1 MAEKCGLATTHLD
14 SLTPSSEDPGM
25 NPAAFSCF
33 ALIYDDL
40 CQPIPAPGIVA
51 IETAVAN
58 SSRCA
63 VPQQAPRPAGDYSC
77 GCMFWGERG
86 GGHTRQP
93 VGPSV
98 DAAIMTT
105 VLSTNRVDSRS
116 FSSRNCA
123 FRRTHTSTDPIRL
136 LCIRL
141 ALPLTLSLPS
151 RFAPG
156 TKLMVAVSP
165 RAPWF
170 AGAFSRDC
178 TFLGCRGGVL
188 TINRQPVGPL
198 VSTAAITTATVIN
211 HVDSGSF
218 SSRCCTLRRTHTSAD
233 PIRILCIRLALTLTL
248 SRPPG
253 FASCARLMVCVL
265 PCALWVVGDFS
276 CDCMFW
282 DDWGG
287 GLTGQPMG
295 PQVDT
300 ANMRTVLSTNHV
312 DSRSFSPRCWAFR
325 RTHPSANPI
334 RLLCIRLA
342 LPLTLSLPSGFV
354 PNTKLV
360 VGASL
365 RALGLVGDFSCDC
378 MFWDDRGG
386 GLTGQPMGPQV
397 DTANM
402 RTVLSTNHVDS
413 RSFSS
418 RCWAFRRT
426 HSSADPIR
434 LLCIRLALPLTLSLP
449 SRFAPGTKLMVAVS
463 PRAPWFAGAFSRDC
477 TFLGCRGGVL
487 TINRQPVGPL
497 VSTAAITTATV
508 INHVDSGSFSS
519 RCCTLRRTHTSADPI
534 RILCIRLA
542 LTLTLSRPPGFAS
555 CARLMVCVLPCA
567 LWVVGDFSCDCMFW
581 DDWGG
586 GLTGQPMGPQ
596 VDTANMRTV
605 LSTNHVDSRSFSPR
619 CWAFR
624 RTHPSANPIRL
635 LCIRL
640 ALPLT
645 LSLPSGFVPN
655 TKLVVG
661 ASLRALGLVG
671 DFSCDCMFW
680 DDRGGGLTGQPMGPQ
695 VDTANMRTVLSTNHV
710 DSRSFSS
717 RCWAFRRT
725 HSSADPIRLLCIR
738 LALPLTLSLPSGF
751 VPSTK
756 LMVGASPRALGLVKD
771 FSCDCTFW
779 DERGGGLAPVG
790 PRVDTA
796 TIRTVLSTNR
806 VDSGSFSSG
815 CCAFR
820 RTHTS
825 ADPIRLLC
833 IQLAL
838 PLTLPLPL
846 RFAPSARLTVGG
858 TPCALWLVGGF
869 SCDCMFWE
877 NSGGG
882 LTTQPVGTATMT
894 TVTSTNRVDLESF
907 SSRCWTF
914 RRTHTSADP
923 IRVLCTR
930 LALPLTLSLTSRLA
944 PRARLTVDVP
954 TRAFW
959 LAGIFLRRKKRC
971 AGVVGT
977 RTDWVLKGEE
987 GGMTTPLLQYV
998 ARFDGG
1004 GEIFGFGGGGYK
1016 ESWSWCSLFVEY
1028 PSLFVATSGEKPAL
1042 RFRPRAVV
1050 AGRGVVAVCTR
1061 ISSRECVYDK

>member
-1 MAEKCGLATTHLD
+1 MACSHPGGREGSVCSPLAFLWGTNLRLGCVALVGLYGLLVGLFGLGSVASTEPRLLGTATVQQAWRSERAELEARLLVTEQLVAGRSGLATAHLD
-14 SLTPSSEDPGM
+14 SLAPSSEDPGM
-25 NPAAFSCF
+25 NPAAFSWF

-40 CQPIPAPGIVA
+40 RQPMPAPSIVA
-51 IETAVAN
+51 IGTAVAN
-58 SSRCA
+58 SSSWHA
-63 VPQQAPRPAGDYSC
+63 VPQQAPRLAGDFSC
-77 GCMFWGERG
+77 DCMFRGEREG
-86 GGHTRQP
+86 GYTRQ

-98 DAAIMTT
+98 DTAIMTT

-116 FSSRNCA
+116 FSSRRCA

-141 ALPLTLSLPS
+141 ALPLNLFLPS

-156 TKLMVAVSP
+156 TKLMVGVSP
-165 RAPWF
+165 RASWP
-170 AGAFSRDC
+170 AGFFLRDC
-178 TFLGCRGGVL
+178 TFWDCKGGVL
-188 TINRQPVGPL
+188 IINRQQVGPL
-198 VSTAAITTATVIN
+198 VNTPATTTATGIN
-211 HVDSGSF
+211 HVDSGRF
-218 SSRCCTLRRTHTSAD
+218 SSRCCTFRRTHTSAD

-253 FASCARLMVCVL
+253 FASCARLMVCAS
-265 PCALWVVGDFS
+265 PWAL
-276 CDCMFW
+276 
-282 DDWGG
+282 
-287 GLTGQPMG
+287 Q
-295 PQVDT
+295 
-300 ANMRTVLSTNHV
+300 
-312 DSRSFSPRCWAFR
+312 
-325 RTHPSANPI
+325 
-334 RLLCIRLA
+334 
-342 LPLTLSLPSGFV
+342 
-354 PNTKLV
+354 LV
-360 VGASL
+360 V
-365 RALGLVGDFSCDC
+365 DFSCDC

-386 GLTGQPMGPQV
+386 GLAGQLGPQV
-397 DTANM
+397 DTANI

-426 HSSADPIR
+426 HP
-434 LLCIRLALPLTLSLP
+434 
-449 SRFAPGTKLMVAVS
+449 
-463 PRAPWFAGAFSRDC
+463 
-477 TFLGCRGGVL
+477 
-487 TINRQPVGPL
+487 
-497 VSTAAITTATV
+497 
-508 INHVDSGSFSS
+508 
-519 RCCTLRRTHTSADPI
+519 SADPI
-534 RILCIRLA
+534 RIL
-542 LTLTLSRPPGFAS
+542 
-555 CARLMVCVLPCA
+555 
-567 LWVVGDFSCDCMFW
+567 D
-581 DDWGG
+581 
-586 GLTGQPMGPQ
+586 
-596 VDTANMRTV
+596 
-605 LSTNHVDSRSFSPR
+605 
-619 CWAFR
+619 
-624 RTHPSANPIRL
+624 
-635 LCIRL
+635 IRL

-645 LSLPSGFVPN
+645 LSLPSGFVPS
-655 TKLVVG
+655 TKLMVG
-661 ASLRALGLVG
+661 ASPRALGPVK
-671 DFSCDCMFW
+671 DFSFDCMFW
-680 DDRGGGLTGQPMGPQ
+680 DDRGGGLAGQPMGPQ
-695 VDTANMRTVLSTNHV
+695 VDTANIRTVLSTNHV

-725 HSSADPIRLLCIR
+725 HPSADPIRLLGIR

-771 FSCDCTFW
+771 FSCDCMFW
-779 DERGGGLAPVG
+779 DERGGGLVPVD

-796 TIRTVLSTNR
+796 TTRTVLSTNR
-806 VDSGSFSSG
+806 VDSGSFGSG

-833 IQLAL
+833 IRLAL

-858 TPCALWLVGGF
+858 TPCALWLVGDF
-869 SCDCMFWE
+869 SCDCMSWE

-882 LTTQPVGTATMT
+882 LTTQPVSTATMT
-894 TVTSTNRVDLESF
+894 TVTSANRGDLESF

-944 PRARLTVDVP
+944 PCARLTVDVP
-954 TRAFW
+954 TRALR

-987 GGMTTPLLQYV
+987 GGMATPLLQYV

-1016 ESWSWCSLFVEY
+1016 ESWPWCSLFVGF
-1028 PSLFVATSGEKPAL
+1028 PSLFVAPSGEKPAL

-1061 ISSRECVYDK
+1061 ISSQEHVYDK

>member
-1 MAEKCGLATTHLD
+1 MACSHPGGREGSVCSPLAFLWGTNLRLGCVALVGLYGLLVGLFGLGSVASTEPRLLGTATVQQAWRSERAELEARLLVTEQLVAGRSGLATAHLD
-14 SLTPSSEDPGM
+14 SLAPSSEDPGM
-25 NPAAFSCF
+25 NPAAFSWF

-40 CQPIPAPGIVA
+40 RQPMPAPSIVA
-51 IETAVAN
+51 IGTAVAN
-58 SSRCA
+58 SSSWHA
-63 VPQQAPRPAGDYSC
+63 VPQQAPRLAGDFSC
-77 GCMFWGERG
+77 DCMFRGEREG
-86 GGHTRQP
+86 GYTRQ

-98 DAAIMTT
+98 DTAIMTT

-116 FSSRNCA
+116 FSSRRCA

-141 ALPLTLSLPS
+141 ALPLNLFLPS

-156 TKLMVAVSP
+156 TKLMVGVSP
-165 RAPWF
+165 RASWP
-170 AGAFSRDC
+170 AGFFLRDC
-178 TFLGCRGGVL
+178 TFWDCKGGVL
-188 TINRQPVGPL
+188 IINRQQVGPL
-198 VSTAAITTATVIN
+198 VNTPATTTATGIN
-211 HVDSGSF
+211 HVDSGTF
-218 SSRCCTLRRTHTSAD
+218 SSRCCTFRRTHTSAD

-253 FASCARLMVCVL
+253 FASCARLMVCAS
-265 PCALWVVGDFS
+265 PWAL
-276 CDCMFW
+276 
-282 DDWGG
+282 
-287 GLTGQPMG
+287 Q
-295 PQVDT
+295 
-300 ANMRTVLSTNHV
+300 
-312 DSRSFSPRCWAFR
+312 
-325 RTHPSANPI
+325 
-334 RLLCIRLA
+334 
-342 LPLTLSLPSGFV
+342 
-354 PNTKLV
+354 LV
-360 VGASL
+360 V
-365 RALGLVGDFSCDC
+365 DFSCDC

-386 GLTGQPMGPQV
+386 GLAGQLGPQV
-397 DTANM
+397 DTANI

-426 HSSADPIR
+426 HPSADPIR
-434 LLCIRLALPLTLSLP
+434 LL
-449 SRFAPGTKLMVAVS
+449 
-463 PRAPWFAGAFSRDC
+463 D
-477 TFLGCRGGVL
+477 
-487 TINRQPVGPL
+487 
-497 VSTAAITTATV
+497 
-508 INHVDSGSFSS
+508 
-519 RCCTLRRTHTSADPI
+519 
-534 RILCIRLA
+534 
-542 LTLTLSRPPGFAS
+542 
-555 CARLMVCVLPCA
+555 
-567 LWVVGDFSCDCMFW
+567 
-581 DDWGG
+581 
-586 GLTGQPMGPQ
+586 
-596 VDTANMRTV
+596 
-605 LSTNHVDSRSFSPR
+605 
-619 CWAFR
+619 
-624 RTHPSANPIRL
+624 
-635 LCIRL
+635 IRL

-645 LSLPSGFVPN
+645 LSLPSGFVPS
-655 TKLVVG
+655 TKLMVG
-661 ASLRALGLVG
+661 ASPRALGPVK
-671 DFSCDCMFW
+671 DFSFDCMFW
-680 DDRGGGLTGQPMGPQ
+680 DDRGGGLAGQPMGPQ
-695 VDTANMRTVLSTNHV
+695 VDTANIRTVLSTNHV

-725 HSSADPIRLLCIR
+725 HPSADPIRLLGIR

-771 FSCDCTFW
+771 FSCDCMFW
-779 DERGGGLAPVG
+779 DERGGGLVPVD

-796 TIRTVLSTNR
+796 TTRTVLSTNR
-806 VDSGSFSSG
+806 VDSGSFGSG

-833 IQLAL
+833 IRLAL

-858 TPCALWLVGGF
+858 TPCALWLVGDF
-869 SCDCMFWE
+869 SCDCMSWE

-882 LTTQPVGTATMT
+882 LTTQPVSTATMT
-894 TVTSTNRVDLESF
+894 TVTSANRGDLESF

-944 PRARLTVDVP
+944 PCARLTVDVP
-954 TRAFW
+954 TRALW

-1016 ESWSWCSLFVEY
+1016 ESWPWCSLFVGF
-1028 PSLFVATSGEKPAL
+1028 PSLFVAPSGEKPAL

-1061 ISSRECVYDK
+1061 ISSQEHVYDK

>member
-1 MAEKCGLATTHLD
+1 MACSHPGGREGYVCSPLAFLWGTNLRLGCVALVGLYGLLVGLFGLGSVASTEPRLLGTATVQQAWRSERAELEARLLVTEQLVAGRSGLATAHLD
-14 SLTPSSEDPGM
+14 SLAPSSEDPGM
-25 NPAAFSCF
+25 NPAAFSWF

-40 CQPIPAPGIVA
+40 RQPMPAPSIVA
-51 IETAVAN
+51 IGTAVAN
-58 SSRCA
+58 SSSWHA
-63 VPQQAPRPAGDYSC
+63 VPQQAPRLAGDFSC
-77 GCMFWGERG
+77 DCMFRGEREG
-86 GGHTRQP
+86 GYTRQ

-98 DAAIMTT
+98 DTAIMTT

-116 FSSRNCA
+116 FSSRRCA

-141 ALPLTLSLPS
+141 ALPFNLFLPS

-156 TKLMVAVSP
+156 TKLMVGVSP
-165 RAPWF
+165 RASWP
-170 AGAFSRDC
+170 AGFFLRDC
-178 TFLGCRGGVL
+178 TFWDCKGGVL
-188 TINRQPVGPL
+188 IINRQQVGPL
-198 VSTAAITTATVIN
+198 VNTPATTTATGIN
-211 HVDSGSF
+211 HVDSGRF
-218 SSRCCTLRRTHTSAD
+218 SSRCCTFRRTHTSAD

-253 FASCARLMVCVL
+253 FASCARLMVCAS
-265 PCALWVVGDFS
+265 PWAL
-276 CDCMFW
+276 
-282 DDWGG
+282 
-287 GLTGQPMG
+287 Q
-295 PQVDT
+295 
-300 ANMRTVLSTNHV
+300 
-312 DSRSFSPRCWAFR
+312 
-325 RTHPSANPI
+325 
-334 RLLCIRLA
+334 
-342 LPLTLSLPSGFV
+342 
-354 PNTKLV
+354 LV
-360 VGASL
+360 V
-365 RALGLVGDFSCDC
+365 DFSCDC

-386 GLTGQPMGPQV
+386 GLAGQPMGPQV
-397 DTANM
+397 DTANI

-426 HSSADPIR
+426 HPSADPIR
-434 LLCIRLALPLTLSLP
+434 LL
-449 SRFAPGTKLMVAVS
+449 
-463 PRAPWFAGAFSRDC
+463 D
-477 TFLGCRGGVL
+477 
-487 TINRQPVGPL
+487 
-497 VSTAAITTATV
+497 
-508 INHVDSGSFSS
+508 
-519 RCCTLRRTHTSADPI
+519 
-534 RILCIRLA
+534 
-542 LTLTLSRPPGFAS
+542 
-555 CARLMVCVLPCA
+555 
-567 LWVVGDFSCDCMFW
+567 
-581 DDWGG
+581 
-586 GLTGQPMGPQ
+586 
-596 VDTANMRTV
+596 
-605 LSTNHVDSRSFSPR
+605 
-619 CWAFR
+619 
-624 RTHPSANPIRL
+624 
-635 LCIRL
+635 IRL

-645 LSLPSGFVPN
+645 LSLPSGFVPS
-655 TKLVVG
+655 TKLMVG
-661 ASLRALGLVG
+661 ASPRALGPVK
-671 DFSCDCMFW
+671 DFSFDCMFW
-680 DDRGGGLTGQPMGPQ
+680 DDRGGGLAGQPMGPQ
-695 VDTANMRTVLSTNHV
+695 VDTANIRTVLSTNHV

-725 HSSADPIRLLCIR
+725 HPSADPIRLLGIR

-771 FSCDCTFW
+771 FSCDCMFW
-779 DERGGGLAPVG
+779 DERGGGLVPVD

-796 TIRTVLSTNR
+796 TTRTVLSTNR
-806 VDSGSFSSG
+806 VDSGSFGSG

-833 IQLAL
+833 IRLAL

-858 TPCALWLVGGF
+858 TPCALWLVGDF
-869 SCDCMFWE
+869 SCDCMSWE

-882 LTTQPVGTATMT
+882 LTTQPVSTATMT
-894 TVTSTNRVDLESF
+894 TVTSANRGDLESF

-944 PRARLTVDVP
+944 PCARLTVDVP
-954 TRAFW
+954 TRALW

-987 GGMTTPLLQYV
+987 GGMATPLLQYV

-1016 ESWSWCSLFVEY
+1016 ESWPWCSLFVGF
-1028 PSLFVATSGEKPAL
+1028 PSLFVAPSGEKPAL

-1061 ISSRECVYDK
+1061 ISSQEHVYDK

>member
-1 MAEKCGLATTHLD
+1 MTEQLVAGRSGLATAHLD
-14 SLTPSSEDPGM
+14 SLAPSSEDPGM
-25 NPAAFSCF
+25 NPAAFSWF

-40 CQPIPAPGIVA
+40 RQPMPAPSIVA
-51 IETAVAN
+51 IGTAVAN
-58 SSRCA
+58 SSSWHA
-63 VPQQAPRPAGDYSC
+63 VPQQAPRLAGDFSC
-77 GCMFWGERG
+77 DCMFRGEREG
-86 GGHTRQP
+86 GYTRQ

-98 DAAIMTT
+98 DTAIMTT

-116 FSSRNCA
+116 FSSRRCA

-141 ALPLTLSLPS
+141 ALPLNLFLPS

-156 TKLMVAVSP
+156 TKLMVGVSP
-165 RAPWF
+165 RASWP
-170 AGAFSRDC
+170 AGFFLRDC
-178 TFLGCRGGVL
+178 TFWDCKGGVL
-188 TINRQPVGPL
+188 IINRQQVGPL
-198 VSTAAITTATVIN
+198 VNTPATTTATGIN
-211 HVDSGSF
+211 HVDSGRF
-218 SSRCCTLRRTHTSAD
+218 SSRCCTFRRTHTSAD

-253 FASCARLMVCVL
+253 FASCARLMVCAS
-265 PCALWVVGDFS
+265 PWALQLVVDFS

-282 DDWGG
+282 DDRGG
-287 GLTGQPMG
+287 GLAGQLG

-300 ANMRTVLSTNHV
+300 ANIRTVLSTNHV
-312 DSRSFSPRCWAFR
+312 DSRSFSSRCWAFR
-325 RTHPSANPI
+325 RTHPSADPI
-334 RLLCIRLA
+334 RLLDIRLA

-354 PNTKLV
+354 PSTKLM
-360 VGASL
+360 VGASP
-365 RALGLVGDFSCDC
+365 RALGPVKDFSFDC

-397 DTANM
+397 DTANI

-426 HSSADPIR
+426 HPSADPIR
-434 LLCIRLALPLTLSLP
+434 LL
-449 SRFAPGTKLMVAVS
+449 G
-463 PRAPWFAGAFSRDC
+463 
-477 TFLGCRGGVL
+477 
-487 TINRQPVGPL
+487 
-497 VSTAAITTATV
+497 
-508 INHVDSGSFSS
+508 
-519 RCCTLRRTHTSADPI
+519 
-534 RILCIRLA
+534 
-542 LTLTLSRPPGFAS
+542 
-555 CARLMVCVLPCA
+555 
-567 LWVVGDFSCDCMFW
+567 
-581 DDWGG
+581 
-586 GLTGQPMGPQ
+586 
-596 VDTANMRTV
+596 
-605 LSTNHVDSRSFSPR
+605 
-619 CWAFR
+619 
-624 RTHPSANPIRL
+624 
-635 LCIRL
+635 
-640 ALPLT
+640 
-645 LSLPSGFVPN
+645 
-655 TKLVVG
+655 
-661 ASLRALGLVG
+661 
-671 DFSCDCMFW
+671 
-680 DDRGGGLTGQPMGPQ
+680 
-695 VDTANMRTVLSTNHV
+695 
-710 DSRSFSS
+710 
-717 RCWAFRRT
+717 
-725 HSSADPIRLLCIR
+725 IR

-771 FSCDCTFW
+771 FSCDCMFW
-779 DERGGGLAPVG
+779 DERGGGLVPVD

-796 TIRTVLSTNR
+796 TTRTVLSTNR
-806 VDSGSFSSG
+806 VDSGSFGSG

-833 IQLAL
+833 IRLAL

-869 SCDCMFWE
+869 SCDCMSWE

-882 LTTQPVGTATMT
+882 LTTQPVSTATMT
-894 TVTSTNRVDLESF
+894 TVTSANRGDLESF

-944 PRARLTVDVP
+944 PCARLTVDVP
-954 TRAFW
+954 TRALW

-987 GGMTTPLLQYV
+987 GGMATPLLQYV

-1016 ESWSWCSLFVEY
+1016 ESWPWCSLFVGF
-1028 PSLFVATSGEKPAL
+1028 PSLFVAPSGEKPAL

-1061 ISSRECVYDK
+1061 ISSQEHVYDK

>member
-1 MAEKCGLATTHLD
+1 MACSHPGGREGSVCSPLAFLWGTNLRLGCVALVGLYGLLVGLFGLGSVASTEPRLLGTATVQQAWRSERAELEARLLVTEQLVAGRSGLATAHLD
-14 SLTPSSEDPGM
+14 SLAPSSEDPGM
-25 NPAAFSCF
+25 NPAAFSWF

-40 CQPIPAPGIVA
+40 RQPMPAPSIVA
-51 IETAVAN
+51 IGTAVAN
-58 SSRCA
+58 SSSWHA
-63 VPQQAPRPAGDYSC
+63 VPQQAPRLAGDFSC
-77 GCMFWGERG
+77 DCMFRGEREG
-86 GGHTRQP
+86 GYTRQ

-98 DAAIMTT
+98 DTAIMTT

-116 FSSRNCA
+116 FSSRRCA

-141 ALPLTLSLPS
+141 ALPLNLFLPS

-156 TKLMVAVSP
+156 TKLMVGVSP
-165 RAPWF
+165 RASWP
-170 AGAFSRDC
+170 AGFFLRYC
-178 TFLGCRGGVL
+178 TFWDCKGGVL
-188 TINRQPVGPL
+188 IINRQQVGPL
-198 VSTAAITTATVIN
+198 VNTPATTTATGIN
-211 HVDSGSF
+211 HVDSGRF
-218 SSRCCTLRRTHTSAD
+218 SSRCCTFRRTHTSAD

-253 FASCARLMVCVL
+253 FASCARLMVCAS
-265 PCALWVVGDFS
+265 PWALQLVVDFS

-282 DDWGG
+282 DDRGG
-287 GLTGQPMG
+287 GLAGQLG

-300 ANMRTVLSTNHV
+300 ANIRTVLSTNHV
-312 DSRSFSPRCWAFR
+312 DSRSFSSRCWAFW
-325 RTHPSANPI
+325 RTHPSADPI
-334 RLLCIRLA
+334 RLLDIRLA

-354 PNTKLV
+354 PSTKLM
-360 VGASL
+360 VGASP
-365 RALGLVGDFSCDC
+365 RALGPVKDFSFDC

-386 GLTGQPMGPQV
+386 GLAGQPMGPQV
-397 DTANM
+397 DTANI

-426 HSSADPIR
+426 HPSADPIR
-434 LLCIRLALPLTLSLP
+434 LL
-449 SRFAPGTKLMVAVS
+449 G
-463 PRAPWFAGAFSRDC
+463 
-477 TFLGCRGGVL
+477 
-487 TINRQPVGPL
+487 
-497 VSTAAITTATV
+497 
-508 INHVDSGSFSS
+508 
-519 RCCTLRRTHTSADPI
+519 
-534 RILCIRLA
+534 
-542 LTLTLSRPPGFAS
+542 
-555 CARLMVCVLPCA
+555 
-567 LWVVGDFSCDCMFW
+567 
-581 DDWGG
+581 
-586 GLTGQPMGPQ
+586 
-596 VDTANMRTV
+596 
-605 LSTNHVDSRSFSPR
+605 
-619 CWAFR
+619 
-624 RTHPSANPIRL
+624 
-635 LCIRL
+635 
-640 ALPLT
+640 
-645 LSLPSGFVPN
+645 
-655 TKLVVG
+655 
-661 ASLRALGLVG
+661 
-671 DFSCDCMFW
+671 
-680 DDRGGGLTGQPMGPQ
+680 
-695 VDTANMRTVLSTNHV
+695 
-710 DSRSFSS
+710 
-717 RCWAFRRT
+717 
-725 HSSADPIRLLCIR
+725 IR

-771 FSCDCTFW
+771 FSCDCMFW
-779 DERGGGLAPVG
+779 DERGGGLVPVD

-796 TIRTVLSTNR
+796 TTRTVLSTNR
-806 VDSGSFSSG
+806 VDSGSFGSG

-833 IQLAL
+833 IRLAL

-858 TPCALWLVGGF
+858 TPCALWLVGDF
-869 SCDCMFWE
+869 SCDCMSWE

-882 LTTQPVGTATMT
+882 LTTQPVSTATMT
-894 TVTSTNRVDLESF
+894 TVTSANRGDLESF

-944 PRARLTVDVP
+944 PCARLTVDVP
-954 TRAFW
+954 TRALW

-1016 ESWSWCSLFVEY
+1016 ESWPWCSLFVGF
-1028 PSLFVATSGEKPAL
+1028 PSLFVAPSGEKPA
-1042 RFRPRAVV
+1042 
-1050 AGRGVVAVCTR
+1050 
-1061 ISSRECVYDK
+1061 

>member
-1 MAEKCGLATTHLD
+1 
-14 SLTPSSEDPGM
+14 M
-25 NPAAFSCF
+25 NPAAFSWF

-40 CQPIPAPGIVA
+40 RQPMPAPSIVA
-51 IETAVAN
+51 IGTAVAN
-58 SSRCA
+58 SSSWHA
-63 VPQQAPRPAGDYSC
+63 VPQQAPRLAGDFSC
-77 GCMFWGERG
+77 DCMFRGEREG
-86 GGHTRQP
+86 GYTRQ

-98 DAAIMTT
+98 DTAIMTT

-116 FSSRNCA
+116 FSSRRCA

-141 ALPLTLSLPS
+141 ALPLNLFLPS

-156 TKLMVAVSP
+156 TKLMVGVSP
-165 RAPWF
+165 RASWP
-170 AGAFSRDC
+170 AGVFLRDC
-178 TFLGCRGGVL
+178 TFWDCKGGVL
-188 TINRQPVGPL
+188 IINRQQVGPL
-198 VSTAAITTATVIN
+198 VNTPATTTATGIN
-211 HVDSGSF
+211 HVDSGRF
-218 SSRCCTLRRTHTSAD
+218 SSRCCTFRRTHTSAD

-253 FASCARLMVCVL
+253 FASCARLMVCAS
-265 PCALWVVGDFS
+265 PWAL
-276 CDCMFW
+276 
-282 DDWGG
+282 
-287 GLTGQPMG
+287 Q
-295 PQVDT
+295 
-300 ANMRTVLSTNHV
+300 
-312 DSRSFSPRCWAFR
+312 
-325 RTHPSANPI
+325 
-334 RLLCIRLA
+334 
-342 LPLTLSLPSGFV
+342 
-354 PNTKLV
+354 LV
-360 VGASL
+360 V
-365 RALGLVGDFSCDC
+365 DFSCDC

-386 GLTGQPMGPQV
+386 GLAGQLGPQM
-397 DTANM
+397 DTANI

-426 HSSADPIR
+426 HPSADPIR
-434 LLCIRLALPLTLSLP
+434 LL
-449 SRFAPGTKLMVAVS
+449 
-463 PRAPWFAGAFSRDC
+463 D
-477 TFLGCRGGVL
+477 
-487 TINRQPVGPL
+487 
-497 VSTAAITTATV
+497 
-508 INHVDSGSFSS
+508 
-519 RCCTLRRTHTSADPI
+519 
-534 RILCIRLA
+534 
-542 LTLTLSRPPGFAS
+542 
-555 CARLMVCVLPCA
+555 
-567 LWVVGDFSCDCMFW
+567 
-581 DDWGG
+581 
-586 GLTGQPMGPQ
+586 
-596 VDTANMRTV
+596 
-605 LSTNHVDSRSFSPR
+605 
-619 CWAFR
+619 
-624 RTHPSANPIRL
+624 
-635 LCIRL
+635 IRL

-645 LSLPSGFVPN
+645 LSLPSGFVRS
-655 TKLVVG
+655 TKLMVG
-661 ASLRALGLVG
+661 ASPRALGPVK
-671 DFSCDCMFW
+671 DFSFDCMFW
-680 DDRGGGLTGQPMGPQ
+680 DDRGGGLAGQPMGPQ
-695 VDTANMRTVLSTNHV
+695 VDTANIRAVLSTNHV

-725 HSSADPIRLLCIR
+725 HPSADPIRLLGIR

-771 FSCDCTFW
+771 FSCDCMFW
-779 DERGGGLAPVG
+779 DERGGGLVPVD

-796 TIRTVLSTNR
+796 TTRTVLSTNR
-806 VDSGSFSSG
+806 VDSGSFGSG

-833 IQLAL
+833 IRLAL

-858 TPCALWLVGGF
+858 TPCALWLVGDF
-869 SCDCMFWE
+869 SCDCMSWE

-882 LTTQPVGTATMT
+882 LTTQPVSTATMT
-894 TVTSTNRVDLESF
+894 TVTSANRGDLESF

-944 PRARLTVDVP
+944 PCARLTVDVP
-954 TRAFW
+954 TRALW

-987 GGMTTPLLQYV
+987 GGMATPLLQYV

-1016 ESWSWCSLFVEY
+1016 ESWPWCSLFVGF
-1028 PSLFVATSGEKPAL
+1028 PSLFVAPSGEKPAL
-1042 RFRPRAVV
+1042 RFRLRAVV

-1061 ISSRECVYDK
+1061 ISSQEHVYDK

>member
-1 MAEKCGLATTHLD
+1 MACSHPGGREGSVCSPLAFLWGTNLRLGCVALVGLYGLLVGLFGLGSVASTEPRRLGTATVQQAWRSERAELEARLLVTEQLVAGRSGLATAHLD
-14 SLTPSSEDPGM
+14 RLAPSSEDPGM
-25 NPAAFSCF
+25 NPAAFSWF

-40 CQPIPAPGIVA
+40 RQPMPAPSSVA
-51 IETAVAN
+51 IGTAVAN
-58 SSRCA
+58 RSSWHA
-63 VPQQAPRPAGDYSC
+63 VPQQAPRLAGDFSC
-77 GCMFWGERG
+77 DCMFRGEREG
-86 GGHTRQP
+86 GYTRQ

-98 DAAIMTT
+98 DTAIMTT
-105 VLSTNRVDSRS
+105 VLSTNRVDSGS
-116 FSSRNCA
+116 FSSRRCA

-141 ALPLTLSLPS
+141 ALPLNLFLPS

-156 TKLMVAVSP
+156 TKLMVGVSP
-165 RAPWF
+165 RASWP
-170 AGAFSRDC
+170 AGAFLRDC
-178 TFLGCRGGVL
+178 TFWDCKGGVL
-188 TINRQPVGPL
+188 IINRQQVGPL
-198 VSTAAITTATVIN
+198 VNTPATTTATGIN
-211 HVDSGSF
+211 HVDSGRF
-218 SSRCCTLRRTHTSAD
+218 SSRCCTFRRTHTSAD

-253 FASCARLMVCVL
+253 FASCARLMVCAS
-265 PCALWVVGDFS
+265 PWAL
-276 CDCMFW
+276 
-282 DDWGG
+282 
-287 GLTGQPMG
+287 Q
-295 PQVDT
+295 
-300 ANMRTVLSTNHV
+300 
-312 DSRSFSPRCWAFR
+312 
-325 RTHPSANPI
+325 
-334 RLLCIRLA
+334 
-342 LPLTLSLPSGFV
+342 
-354 PNTKLV
+354 LV
-360 VGASL
+360 V
-365 RALGLVGDFSCDC
+365 DFSCDC

-386 GLTGQPMGPQV
+386 GLAGQLGPQV
-397 DTANM
+397 DAANI

-426 HSSADPIR
+426 HPSADPIR
-434 LLCIRLALPLTLSLP
+434 LL
-449 SRFAPGTKLMVAVS
+449 
-463 PRAPWFAGAFSRDC
+463 D
-477 TFLGCRGGVL
+477 
-487 TINRQPVGPL
+487 
-497 VSTAAITTATV
+497 
-508 INHVDSGSFSS
+508 
-519 RCCTLRRTHTSADPI
+519 
-534 RILCIRLA
+534 
-542 LTLTLSRPPGFAS
+542 
-555 CARLMVCVLPCA
+555 
-567 LWVVGDFSCDCMFW
+567 
-581 DDWGG
+581 
-586 GLTGQPMGPQ
+586 
-596 VDTANMRTV
+596 
-605 LSTNHVDSRSFSPR
+605 
-619 CWAFR
+619 
-624 RTHPSANPIRL
+624 
-635 LCIRL
+635 IRL

-645 LSLPSGFVPN
+645 LSLPSGFVPS
-655 TKLVVG
+655 TKLMVG
-661 ASLRALGLVG
+661 ASPRALGPVK
-671 DFSCDCMFW
+671 DFSFDCMFW
-680 DDRGGGLTGQPMGPQ
+680 DDRGGGLAGQPMGPQ
-695 VDTANMRTVLSTNHV
+695 VDTANIRTVLSTNHVDSRSLSSRCWAFRRTHPSADPIRLLGIRLAVPLTLSLPSGFVPSTKLMVGASPRALGPVKDFSFDCMFRDDRGGGLAGQPMGPQVDTANIRTVLSTNHV

-725 HSSADPIRLLCIR
+725 HPSADPIRLLGIR

-771 FSCDCTFW
+771 FSCDCMFW
-779 DERGGGLAPVG
+779 DERGGGLVPVD

-796 TIRTVLSTNR
+796 TTRIVLSTNR
-806 VDSGSFSSG
+806 VDSGSFGSG

-833 IQLAL
+833 IRLAL

-846 RFAPSARLTVGG
+846 RFAPSARLTIGG
-858 TPCALWLVGGF
+858 TPCALWLVGDF
-869 SCDCMFWE
+869 SCDCMSWE

-882 LTTQPVGTATMT
+882 LTTQPVSTATMT
-894 TVTSTNRVDLESF
+894 TVTSANRGDLESF

-944 PRARLTVDVP
+944 PCARLTVDVP
-954 TRAFW
+954 TRALW

-1016 ESWSWCSLFVEY
+1016 ESWPWCSLFVGF
-1028 PSLFVATSGEKPAL
+1028 PSLFVAPSGEKPAL

-1061 ISSRECVYDK
+1061 ISSQEHVYDK

>member
-1 MAEKCGLATTHLD
+1 MACSHPGGREESVCSPLAFLWGTNLRLGCVALVGLYGLLVGLFGLGSVASTEPRLLGTATVQQAWRSERAELEARLLVTEQLVAGRSGLATAHLD
-14 SLTPSSEDPGM
+14 SLAPSSEDPGM
-25 NPAAFSCF
+25 NPAAFSWF

-40 CQPIPAPGIVA
+40 RQPMPAPSIVA
-51 IETAVAN
+51 IGTAVAN
-58 SSRCA
+58 SSSWHA
-63 VPQQAPRPAGDYSC
+63 VPQQAPRLAGDFSC
-77 GCMFWGERG
+77 DCMFRGEREG
-86 GGHTRQP
+86 GYTRQ

-98 DAAIMTT
+98 DTGIMTT

-116 FSSRNCA
+116 FSSRRCA

-141 ALPLTLSLPS
+141 ALPLNLFLPS

-156 TKLMVAVSP
+156 TKLMVGVSP
-165 RAPWF
+165 RASWP
-170 AGAFSRDC
+170 AGAFLRDC
-178 TFLGCRGGVL
+178 TFWDCKGGVL
-188 TINRQPVGPL
+188 IINRQQVGPL
-198 VSTAAITTATVIN
+198 VNTPATTTATGIN
-211 HVDSGSF
+211 HVDSGRF
-218 SSRCCTLRRTHTSAD
+218 SSRCCTFRRTHTSAD

-253 FASCARLMVCVL
+253 FASCARLMVCAS
-265 PCALWVVGDFS
+265 PWAL
-276 CDCMFW
+276 
-282 DDWGG
+282 
-287 GLTGQPMG
+287 Q
-295 PQVDT
+295 
-300 ANMRTVLSTNHV
+300 
-312 DSRSFSPRCWAFR
+312 
-325 RTHPSANPI
+325 
-334 RLLCIRLA
+334 
-342 LPLTLSLPSGFV
+342 
-354 PNTKLV
+354 LV
-360 VGASL
+360 V
-365 RALGLVGDFSCDC
+365 DFSCDC

-386 GLTGQPMGPQV
+386 GLAGQLGPQV
-397 DTANM
+397 DAANI

-426 HSSADPIR
+426 HPSADPIR
-434 LLCIRLALPLTLSLP
+434 LL
-449 SRFAPGTKLMVAVS
+449 
-463 PRAPWFAGAFSRDC
+463 D
-477 TFLGCRGGVL
+477 
-487 TINRQPVGPL
+487 
-497 VSTAAITTATV
+497 
-508 INHVDSGSFSS
+508 
-519 RCCTLRRTHTSADPI
+519 
-534 RILCIRLA
+534 
-542 LTLTLSRPPGFAS
+542 
-555 CARLMVCVLPCA
+555 
-567 LWVVGDFSCDCMFW
+567 
-581 DDWGG
+581 
-586 GLTGQPMGPQ
+586 
-596 VDTANMRTV
+596 
-605 LSTNHVDSRSFSPR
+605 
-619 CWAFR
+619 
-624 RTHPSANPIRL
+624 
-635 LCIRL
+635 IRL

-645 LSLPSGFVPN
+645 LSLPSGFVPS
-655 TKLVVG
+655 TKLMVG
-661 ASLRALGLVG
+661 ASPRALGPVK
-671 DFSCDCMFW
+671 DFSFDCMFW
-680 DDRGGGLTGQPMGPQ
+680 DDRGGGLAGQPMGPQ
-695 VDTANMRTVLSTNHV
+695 VDTANIRTVLSTNHV

-725 HSSADPIRLLCIR
+725 HPSADPIRLLGIRLALPLTLSLPSGFVPSTKLMVGASPRVLGPVKDFSFDCMFWDDRGGGLAGQPMGPQVDTANIRTVLSTNHVDSRRFSSRCWAFRRTHPSADPIRLLGIR

-771 FSCDCTFW
+771 FSCDCMFW
-779 DERGGGLAPVG
+779 DERGGGLAPVD

-796 TIRTVLSTNR
+796 TTRTVLSTNR
-806 VDSGSFSSG
+806 VDSGSFGSG

-833 IQLAL
+833 IRLAL

-858 TPCALWLVGGF
+858 TPCALWLVGDF
-869 SCDCMFWE
+869 SCDCMSWE

-882 LTTQPVGTATMT
+882 LTTQPVSTATMT
-894 TVTSTNRVDLESF
+894 TVTSANRGDLESF

-944 PRARLTVDVP
+944 PCARLTVDVP
-954 TRAFW
+954 TRALW

-1016 ESWSWCSLFVEY
+1016 ESWPWCSLFVGF
-1028 PSLFVATSGEKPAL
+1028 PSLFVAPSGEKPAL

-1061 ISSRECVYDK
+1061 ISSQEHVYDK

>member
-1 MAEKCGLATTHLD
+1 MAERCGLATTHLD

-33 ALIYDDL
+33 ALSYDDL

-98 DAAIMTT
+98 DAAIMT

-218 SSRCCTLRRTHTSAD
+218 SSRCCTSRRTHTSAD

-253 FASCARLMVCVL
+253 FASCARLMVCVS
-265 PCALWVVGDFS
+265 PCAIWV
-276 CDCMFW
+276 
-282 DDWGG
+282 
-287 GLTGQPMG
+287 
-295 PQVDT
+295 
-300 ANMRTVLSTNHV
+300 
-312 DSRSFSPRCWAFR
+312 
-325 RTHPSANPI
+325 
-334 RLLCIRLA
+334 
-342 LPLTLSLPSGFV
+342 
-354 PNTKLV
+354 
-360 VGASL
+360 
-365 RALGLVGDFSCDC
+365 VGDFSCDC

-413 RSFSS
+413 RSFS
-418 RCWAFRRT
+418 
-426 HSSADPIR
+426 
-434 LLCIRLALPLTLSLP
+434 
-449 SRFAPGTKLMVAVS
+449 
-463 PRAPWFAGAFSRDC
+463 
-477 TFLGCRGGVL
+477 
-487 TINRQPVGPL
+487 
-497 VSTAAITTATV
+497 
-508 INHVDSGSFSS
+508 
-519 RCCTLRRTHTSADPI
+519 
-534 RILCIRLA
+534 
-542 LTLTLSRPPGFAS
+542 
-555 CARLMVCVLPCA
+555 
-567 LWVVGDFSCDCMFW
+567 
-581 DDWGG
+581 
-586 GLTGQPMGPQ
+586 
-596 VDTANMRTV
+596 
-605 LSTNHVDSRSFSPR
+605 PR

-624 RTHPSANPIRL
+624 CTHPSANPIRL

-645 LSLPSGFVPN
+645 LSLPSGFVPS

-680 DDRGGGLTGQPMGPQ
+680 YDRGGGLTGQPMGPQ

-725 HSSADPIRLLCIR
+725 HPSADPIRLLCIR
-738 LALPLTLSLPSGF
+738 LALPLILSLPSGF

-771 FSCDCTFW
+771 FSCDCMFR

-833 IQLAL
+833 IRLAL
-838 PLTLPLPL
+838 PLTLHLPL

-858 TPCALWLVGGF
+858 TSCALWLVGGF

-959 LAGIFLRRKKRC
+959 LAGIFLRRKKGC

-1016 ESWSWCSLFVEY
+1016 ESWSWCSLFVDY

>member
-1 MAEKCGLATTHLD
+1 
-14 SLTPSSEDPGM
+14 M
-25 NPAAFSCF
+25 NPAAFSWF
-33 ALIYDDL
+33 ALIYDDVR
-40 CQPIPAPGIVA
+40 QPMPAPSIVA
-51 IETAVAN
+51 IGTAVAN
-58 SSRCA
+58 SSSWHA
-63 VPQQAPRPAGDYSC
+63 VPQQAPRLAGEFSC
-77 GCMFWGERG
+77 DCMFRGEREG
-86 GGHTRQP
+86 GYTRQ

-98 DAAIMTT
+98 DTAIMTT

-116 FSSRNCA
+116 FSSRRCA

-141 ALPLTLSLPS
+141 ALPLNLFLPS

-156 TKLMVAVSP
+156 TKLMVGVSP
-165 RAPWF
+165 RASWP
-170 AGAFSRDC
+170 AGGFLRDC
-178 TFLGCRGGVL
+178 TFWDCKGGVL
-188 TINRQPVGPL
+188 IINRQQVGPL
-198 VSTAAITTATVIN
+198 VNTPATTTATGIN
-211 HVDSGSF
+211 HVDSGRF
-218 SSRCCTLRRTHTSAD
+218 SSRCCTFRRTHTSAD

-253 FASCARLMVCVL
+253 FASCARLMVCAS
-265 PCALWVVGDFS
+265 PWAL
-276 CDCMFW
+276 
-282 DDWGG
+282 
-287 GLTGQPMG
+287 Q
-295 PQVDT
+295 
-300 ANMRTVLSTNHV
+300 
-312 DSRSFSPRCWAFR
+312 
-325 RTHPSANPI
+325 
-334 RLLCIRLA
+334 
-342 LPLTLSLPSGFV
+342 
-354 PNTKLV
+354 LV
-360 VGASL
+360 V
-365 RALGLVGDFSCDC
+365 DFSCDC

-386 GLTGQPMGPQV
+386 GLAGQLGPQV
-397 DTANM
+397 GTANI

-426 HSSADPIR
+426 HPSADPIR
-434 LLCIRLALPLTLSLP
+434 LL
-449 SRFAPGTKLMVAVS
+449 
-463 PRAPWFAGAFSRDC
+463 D
-477 TFLGCRGGVL
+477 
-487 TINRQPVGPL
+487 
-497 VSTAAITTATV
+497 
-508 INHVDSGSFSS
+508 
-519 RCCTLRRTHTSADPI
+519 
-534 RILCIRLA
+534 
-542 LTLTLSRPPGFAS
+542 
-555 CARLMVCVLPCA
+555 
-567 LWVVGDFSCDCMFW
+567 
-581 DDWGG
+581 
-586 GLTGQPMGPQ
+586 
-596 VDTANMRTV
+596 
-605 LSTNHVDSRSFSPR
+605 
-619 CWAFR
+619 
-624 RTHPSANPIRL
+624 
-635 LCIRL
+635 IRL

-645 LSLPSGFVPN
+645 LSLPSGFVPS
-655 TKLVVG
+655 TKLMVG
-661 ASLRALGLVG
+661 ASPRALGPVK
-671 DFSCDCMFW
+671 DFSFDCMFW
-680 DDRGGGLTGQPMGPQ
+680 DERGGGLAGQPMGPQ
-695 VDTANMRTVLSTNHV
+695 VDTANIRTVLSTNHV

-725 HSSADPIRLLCIR
+725 HPSADPIRLLGIR

-771 FSCDCTFW
+771 FSCDCMFW
-779 DERGGGLAPVG
+779 DERGGGLVPVD

-796 TIRTVLSTNR
+796 TTRTVLSTNR
-806 VDSGSFSSG
+806 VDSGSFGSG

-833 IQLAL
+833 IRLAL

-858 TPCALWLVGGF
+858 TPCALWLVGDF
-869 SCDCMFWE
+869 SCDCMSWE

-882 LTTQPVGTATMT
+882 LTTQPVSTATMT
-894 TVTSTNRVDLESF
+894 TVTSANRGDLESF

-944 PRARLTVDVP
+944 PCARLTVDVP
-954 TRAFW
+954 TRALW

-1016 ESWSWCSLFVEY
+1016 ESWPWCSLFVGF
-1028 PSLFVATSGEKPAL
+1028 PSLFVAPSGEKPAL

-1061 ISSRECVYDK
+1061 ISSQEHVYDK

>member
-1 MAEKCGLATTHLD
+1 
-14 SLTPSSEDPGM
+14 M
-25 NPAAFSCF
+25 NPAAFSWF

-40 CQPIPAPGIVA
+40 RQPMPAPSIVA
-51 IETAVAN
+51 IGTAVAN
-58 SSRCA
+58 SSSWHA
-63 VPQQAPRPAGDYSC
+63 VPQQAPRLAGDFSC
-77 GCMFWGERG
+77 DCMFRGEREG
-86 GGHTRQP
+86 GYTRQ

-98 DAAIMTT
+98 DTAIMTT

-116 FSSRNCA
+116 FSSRRCA

-141 ALPLTLSLPS
+141 ALPLNLFLPS

-156 TKLMVAVSP
+156 TKLMVGVSP
-165 RAPWF
+165 RASWP
-170 AGAFSRDC
+170 AGVFLRDC
-178 TFLGCRGGVL
+178 TFWDCKGGVL
-188 TINRQPVGPL
+188 IINRQQVGPL
-198 VSTAAITTATVIN
+198 VNTPATTTATGIN
-211 HVDSGSF
+211 HVDSGRF
-218 SSRCCTLRRTHTSAD
+218 SSRCCTFRRTHTCAD

-253 FASCARLMVCVL
+253 FASCARLMVCAS
-265 PCALWVVGDFS
+265 PWAL
-276 CDCMFW
+276 
-282 DDWGG
+282 
-287 GLTGQPMG
+287 Q
-295 PQVDT
+295 
-300 ANMRTVLSTNHV
+300 
-312 DSRSFSPRCWAFR
+312 
-325 RTHPSANPI
+325 
-334 RLLCIRLA
+334 
-342 LPLTLSLPSGFV
+342 
-354 PNTKLV
+354 LV
-360 VGASL
+360 V
-365 RALGLVGDFSCDC
+365 DFSCDC

-386 GLTGQPMGPQV
+386 GLAGQLGPQV
-397 DTANM
+397 DTANI

-426 HSSADPIR
+426 HPSADPIR
-434 LLCIRLALPLTLSLP
+434 LL
-449 SRFAPGTKLMVAVS
+449 
-463 PRAPWFAGAFSRDC
+463 D
-477 TFLGCRGGVL
+477 
-487 TINRQPVGPL
+487 
-497 VSTAAITTATV
+497 
-508 INHVDSGSFSS
+508 
-519 RCCTLRRTHTSADPI
+519 
-534 RILCIRLA
+534 
-542 LTLTLSRPPGFAS
+542 
-555 CARLMVCVLPCA
+555 
-567 LWVVGDFSCDCMFW
+567 
-581 DDWGG
+581 
-586 GLTGQPMGPQ
+586 
-596 VDTANMRTV
+596 
-605 LSTNHVDSRSFSPR
+605 
-619 CWAFR
+619 
-624 RTHPSANPIRL
+624 
-635 LCIRL
+635 IRL

-645 LSLPSGFVPN
+645 LSLPSGFVPS
-655 TKLVVG
+655 TKLMVG
-661 ASLRALGLVG
+661 ASPRALGPVK
-671 DFSCDCMFW
+671 DFSFDCMFW
-680 DDRGGGLTGQPMGPQ
+680 DDRGGGLAGQPMGPQ
-695 VDTANMRTVLSTNHV
+695 VDTANIRTVLSTNHV

-725 HSSADPIRLLCIR
+725 HPSADPIRLLGIR

-771 FSCDCTFW
+771 FSCDCMFW
-779 DERGGGLAPVG
+779 DERGGGLVPVD

-796 TIRTVLSTNR
+796 TTRTVLSTNR
-806 VDSGSFSSG
+806 VDSGSFGSG

-833 IQLAL
+833 IRLAL

-858 TPCALWLVGGF
+858 TPCALWLVGDF
-869 SCDCMFWE
+869 SCDCMSWE

-882 LTTQPVGTATMT
+882 LTTQPVSTATMT
-894 TVTSTNRVDLESF
+894 TVTSANRGDLESF

-944 PRARLTVDVP
+944 PCARLTVDVP
-954 TRAFW
+954 TRALW

-987 GGMTTPLLQYV
+987 GGMATPLLQYV

-1016 ESWSWCSLFVEY
+1016 ESWPWCSLFVGF
-1028 PSLFVATSGEKPAL
+1028 PSLVVAPSGEKPAL

-1061 ISSRECVYDK
+1061 ISSQEHVYDK